1 MSQCCGSISV
11 DLGATAH
18 ADITALPEIFD
29 FAKDYLGLLKAA
41 IIAAGIVPPGI
52 EGSGQN
58 LADLLA
64 RIVGPGMGLEIV
76 SNVNEIPKGSRL
88 AVSTNLLA
96 SLIAVCMR
104 NAARRNPSPANSPN
118 PNAASSPPAPS
129 SANGSAAPVAA
140 GRIRAASGPA

>member
-1 MSQCCGSISV
+1 MIDEPVLRLISV
-11 DLGATAH
+11 DLNTH
-18 ADITALPEIFD
+18 TDITALPEIFD

-41 IIAAGIVPPGI
+41 VIAAGIVPPGM

-104 NAARRNPSPANSPN
+104 ATGQGKIAHWPARRRRTPTRRGPRSP
-118 PNAASSPPAPS
+118 
-129 SANGSAAPVAA
+129 
-140 GRIRAASGPA
+140 R